1 MFVIILMGTFNSWVL
16 SLFFVNGGD
25 ANGKE
30 GLFNLFFNHN
40 HPFTYS
46 ITFCNTK
53 LKDAPNSTM
62 I

>member
-1 MFVIILMGTFNSWVL
+1 METFNSWVL

-30 GLFNLFFNHN
+30 GLFNLFFNQN
-40 HPFTYS
+40 HSFTYS

-53 LKDAPNSTM
+53 LKDAPNSAM